1 MGEEGSLLS
10 NRIRILR
17 AERKMT
23 QQDLAKKVGV
33 SRQTIISIEKGNYTP
48 SLVLAFEISNT
59 FNVGINDVFQYRKK
73 EEGL

>member
-1 MGEEGSLLS
+1 MGGEGYLLS

-23 QQDLAKKVGV
+23 QQDLAKSAGV

-48 SLVLAFEISNT
+48 SLVLAFDIAEA
-59 FNVGINDVFQYRKK
+59 FNVRINEVFQYRKK
-73 EEGL
+73 GEGL